1 MRMRSSKGFT
11 LIELVVALLIF
22 SIGVLGFM
30 KMQGE
35 SIRGNAFSQQMST
48 ALSLAQDKAE
58 ELVQL
63 DYKNGSTRIGS
74 GSASASRNGVAYDLA
89 WTVSSMGSATAPSAV
104 DLTVIWHEKLFEHRI
119 SLNFVSAD
127 NQVGRH

>member
-1 MRMRSSKGFT
+1 MKTSDGFT
-11 LIELVVALLIF
+11 LVELVVALLIF
-22 SIGVLGFM
+22 SIGVMGFI

-63 DYKNGSTRIGS
+63 DYKNGSSKIAS
-74 GSASASRNGVAYDLA
+74 GSASATRNGVAYDLV
-89 WTVSSMGSATAPSAV
+89 WTVSSMGSSAAPSDV
-104 DLTVIWHEKLFEHRI
+104 DLVVTWREKLLNHKV
-119 SLNFVSAD
+119 SLNFVTAD
-127 NQVGRH
+127 NQVGAQ